1 MRDRVMAPPALGE
14 KHEEPSVLDKR
25 GEGRPSPS
33 LGRRGPRP
41 ASLVVAWPST
51 IRLPRCDGEATDR
64 VLNLEFALF

>member
-1 MRDRVMAPPALGE
+1 MAPPALGE

-51 IRLPRCDGEATDR
+51 IRLPRC
-64 VLNLEFALF
+64 